1 MRWTKDLMLVPDSGR
16 AGLPHPAHLQERKLS
31 TSKPRYK
38 GGEKV
43 YHCGGGIVY
52 HPHDEK
58 ELNWEPYKRTLYY

>member
-1 MRWTKDLMLVPDSGR
+1 MRWTKDLILVPDPGR

-43 YHCGGGIVY
+43 YHCGVEGQQKCPV
-52 HPHDEK
+52 K
-58 ELNWEPYKRTLYY
+58 CAA